1 MNTSSFRLRC
11 ALSALGLLAVAQ
23 GAQAQLSIDQN
34 KALAG
39 SVTQGDSPGFPVT
52 LSVPGAYKLTGN
64 LVVPAST
71 DGILIAAPNVT
82 LDLNGFSIVGP
93 VVCTGA
99 GKALTCAGVK
109 QGSGIT
115 HYSGMSGTTVRNG
128 TVRGFGLTGVGADT
142 GATIN
147 NVTATSNGGHGFAVY
162 HNSTVSNS
170 MANDNG
176 NIGFLLFS
184 GGVITNSRAHN
195 NKSFGVRV
203 DSYTPEGYVEM
214 GGEVRDSYASRNG
227 DTGFISLGT
236 YPVSWIGNTASKND
250 GCFSGGKL
258 VRNNVC
264 DGVAK

>member
-1 MNTSSFRLRC
+1 MNTSTFRLRPTL
-11 ALSALGLLAVAQ
+11 AAIALLAITC
-23 GAQAQLSIDQN
+23 GAQAQTTIDQN

-39 SVTQGDSPGFPVT
+39 SVTPGDSPGFPVT

-64 LVVPAST
+64 LVVPAGT
-71 DGILIAAPNVT
+71 GGIVIAARNVT

-109 QGSGIT
+109 QGGGIGFYT
-115 HYSGMSGTTVRNG
+115 GMSGATIRNG
-128 TVRGFGLTGVGADT
+128 TVRGFGFYGVAADQ

-147 NVTATSNGGHGFAVY
+147 NVTATSNGGYGIAV
-162 HNSTVSNS
+162 NGGSTVSNS

-176 NIGFLLFS
+176 DVGFLLFS

-195 NKSFGVRV
+195 NKSYGIFV
-203 DSYTPEGYVEM
+203 DDGESQGHAGM
-214 GGEVRDSYASRNG
+214 AGEVRDTYASRNG
-227 DTGFISLGT
+227 DAGFKAYGI
-236 YPVSWIGNTASKND
+236 YPVSWIGNTASTNGD
-250 GCFSGGKL
+250 CFSGGKL

-264 DGVAK
+264 DGVAN

>member
-1 MNTSSFRLRC
+1 MNTSFLRLRR
-11 ALSALGLLAVAQ
+11 ALSVFALLAVAH
-23 GAQAQLSIDQN
+23 GAQAQISIDQN
-34 KALAG
+34 RALAG
-39 SVTQGDSPGFPVT
+39 SVTPGDAPGYPVT

-99 GKALTCAGVK
+99 GNALTCAGIK

-115 HYSGMSGTTVRNG
+115 HYSGMSGTTIRNG
-128 TVRGFGLTGVGADT
+128 TVRGFGITGVGADT

-147 NVTATSNGGHGFAVY
+147 HVTAISNGGHGIAVY
-162 HNSTVSNS
+162 GNSTVSNS
-170 MANDNG
+170 MASDNG
-176 NIGFLLFS
+176 DTGFLLLS
-184 GGVITNSRAHN
+184 GGVITNSRSHN

-203 DSYTPEGYVEM
+203 DSYTSGGNVEM
-214 GGEVRDSYASRNG
+214 GGAVRDSYASRNG
-227 DTGFISLGT
+227 GGGFISLGT
-236 YPVSWIGNTASKND
+236 YPVSWIGNTASMNSF
-250 GCFSGGKL
+250 CFSGGKL

-264 DGVAK
+264 NGVAN